1 MTALVKSGALPLLR
15 LLSLRHFRR
24 HSLRTSSALA
34 SVALGVAAFVAMV
47 ALNRGILDSFE
58 RAARLRA
65 GGAELVL
72 RGGRGG
78 IPRALADEAAHVAG
92 VRAAVP
98 TIFRIVETTKPVA
111 LKLLLVGVD
120 PERLPAEGSLLSKE
134 AVAAFASPLALLKG
148 GVPLF
153 LPEKCRTS
161 DHLELGAALEVAG
174 PSGPVVARVAG
185 FLRDDWSESTFGGAV
200 AGARLDDALKL
211 TSLDAQVDRV
221 QLFLDRGADA
231 ARVRVEI
238 ERVAAGRAAC
248 SDPLEMAR
256 EYDATL
262 GSFRLGLRFLSLLSL
277 LIAAFLV
284 HSTLSMALAERRREL
299 SIARCLGLPAAG
311 LKRLLIA
318 EGTAIGLL
326 GAAGGLLLGRL
337 LAHAM
342 GSLFWTTV
350 GTTFDRI
357 DAVVAM
363 PTAGESLLGVAAGL
377 LAALVAV
384 VPPAFS
390 AARRAP
396 LDGLR
401 AERTEERNGRRRAP
415 RLAAAAILA
424 GGAVLLL
431 ARGGMGLPNAGYVA
445 ALLMV
450 AAFALG
456 AHPLLSLL
464 LARTGPLLLRV
475 LGPAGRLARDHCE
488 RSVGPTSLTVVAI
501 TLGFGL
507 VFSTDVLVK
516 SFERMLDDWFDV
528 TVGEDLFV
536 MSRDFLSS
544 GLQGGSFDAALAG
557 DLKKIPGVLHVHA
570 LRFSRIPYERDRVLL
585 LALDGGAPEKAGRAQ
600 FIEGGPADRDRL
612 ARGEGLFV
620 SEGFARR
627 FGKGR
632 GSSVALP
639 TPKGSVDFRVLAVVA
654 DYSWPRGVLWI
665 DDDLYRATFDDHE
678 AQEFGI
684 TLDGSRPLAQVR
696 ADVEAFFAPHH
707 SVSVLDTRTIRAS
720 VMEIFR
726 RYWSLLLAQ
735 EGLAVTVAFLGT
747 LHTLLISVL
756 LRRREVAVLRALGAP
771 RRLIGRMI
779 RTEGCLLGIAGGLFG
794 VVFGLAVAAA
804 VLRLMSL
811 EEQGFSVAVRPS
823 WTIALATVAGAAA
836 TGLLAGIVPALHAA
850 REAPRTALLDT
861 MV

>member
-1 MTALVKSGALPLLR
+1 VSGRALPLLR

-24 HSLRTSSALA
+24 HALRTAIALL

-47 ALNRGILDSFE
+47 ALNRGILDSFA

-65 GGAELVL
+65 GGADLVL

-78 IPRALADEAAHVAG
+78 IPRALADEALRVAG

-98 TIFRIVETTKPVA
+98 AVFRIVEATKPKP
-111 LKLLLVGVD
+111 LKFLLIGLD
-120 PERLPAEGSLLSKE
+120 PERLPAEGSLVAKE
-134 AVAAFASPLALLKG
+134 AIAAFASPLALLKG
-148 GVPLF
+148 GIPIF
-153 LPEKCRTS
+153 LPEHCRVA
-161 DHLELGAALEVAG
+161 DGLEPGAALEVAS
-174 PSGPVVARVAG
+174 PSGPKTARIAG
-185 FLRDDWSESTFGGAV
+185 FLRDDWSEATFGGLV
-200 AGARLDDALKL
+200 AGARLDDALRL

-221 QLFLDRGADA
+221 QLFLEPGADSS
-231 ARVRVEI
+231 RVRAEL
-238 ERVAAGRAAC
+238 ERIAAGRAVCA
-248 SDPLEMAR
+248 DPLEMAR

-326 GAAGGLLLGRL
+326 GAAGGLVLGRL
-337 LAHAM
+337 LARLM
-342 GSLFWTTV
+342 GGLFWTTV
-350 GTTFDRI
+350 GATFDRI
-357 DAVVAM
+357 DPIVAT
-363 PTAGESLLGVAAGL
+363 PTLAEALLGAAAGL
-377 LAALVAV
+377 FAALVAV
-384 VPPAFS
+384 VPPALS

-401 AERTEERNGRRRAP
+401 SERTGERNKRRRGP
-415 RLAAAAILA
+415 RLVAAALLA
-424 GGAVLLL
+424 GGAALLL
-431 ARGGMGLPNAGYVA
+431 VRGGMGLPRAGYVA

-464 LARTGPLLLRV
+464 LARTGPLLLRL

-507 VFSTDVLVK
+507 VFSTDVLIK

-536 MSRDFLSS
+536 MGRDFLSS
-544 GLQGGSFDAALAG
+544 GLQGGSFDAALAVE
-557 DLKKIPGVLHVHA
+557 LTKIPGVLHVHA
-570 LRFSRIPYERDRVLL
+570 LRFSRMPFEGDRVLL
-585 LALDGGAPEKAGRAQ
+585 LALDGAAPEKSGRAKYV
-600 FIEGGPADRDRL
+600 EGGPDDRARL
-612 ARGEGLFV
+612 ARGEGVFV

-627 FGKGR
+627 FGRGR
-632 GSSVALP
+632 GSEVSLP
-639 TPKGSVDFRVLAVVA
+639 TPKGSVTFPVLAVVA

-684 TLDGSRPLAQVR
+684 TLDGSRPLEPVR
-696 ADVEAFFAPHH
+696 ADVEAFFANRHP
-707 SVSVLDTRTIRAS
+707 VAVLDTKTIRAS

-756 LRRREVAVLRALGAP
+756 LRRREVALLRALGAP

-779 RTEGCLLGIAGGLFG
+779 RTEGFLLGCAGGVFG
-794 VVFGLAVAAA
+794 VAFGLAVAAS
-804 VLRLMSL
+804 VLRLLSL
-811 EEQGFSVAVRPS
+811 EEQGFSVAVHPS
-823 WTIALATVAGAAA
+823 WPVALATVAGAAA
-836 TGLLAGIVPALHAA
+836 TGLLAGIVPAHHAA
-850 REAPRTALLDT
+850 RAAPRTALLDT
-861 MV
+861 MA

>member
-1 MTALVKSGALPLLR
+1 VSGGALPLLR

-24 HSLRTSSALA
+24 HSLRTTIALL

-47 ALNRGILDSFE
+47 ALNRGILESFG

-78 IPRALADEAAHVAG
+78 VPRALADEVARVPG

-98 TIFRIVETTKPVA
+98 AILRIVETTKPVQ
-111 LKLLLVGVD
+111 LRMLLVGID
-120 PERLPAEGSLLSKE
+120 PERLPAEGSLLPK
-134 AVAAFASPLALLKG
+134 AALAALANPLALLKG
-148 GVPLF
+148 GVPVF
-153 LPEKCRTS
+153 LPEHLR
-161 DHLELGAALEVAG
+161 DANHLELGASFEVAT
-174 PSGPVVARVAG
+174 PSGPVTARIAG
-185 FLRDDWSESTFGGAV
+185 FLRDDWMESAFGGFV
-200 AGARLDDALKL
+200 IGARLDDAIRL
-211 TSLDAQVDRV
+211 TSRDALVDRV
-221 QLFLDRGADA
+221 QLFLDAGADA
-231 ARVRVEI
+231 AAVRVAVEQ
-238 ERVAAGRAAC
+238 VAAGRAVV
-248 SDPLEMAR
+248 SDPLELAR
-256 EYDATL
+256 EFDATL

-299 SIARCLGLPAAG
+299 AIARCLGLPAAG
-311 LKRLLIA
+311 LKRLLVC

-337 LAHAM
+337 LARIM
-342 GSLFWTTV
+342 GDLFWTTV
-350 GTTFDRI
+350 GSTFDRI
-357 DAVVAM
+357 DAVVGT
-363 PTAGESLLGVAAGL
+363 PTLGECLMGAAAGL

-384 VPPAFS
+384 VPPAWS

-401 AERTEERNGRRRAP
+401 AERTEERNGRP
-415 RLAAAAILA
+415 RTLMLIAAAACA
-424 GGAVLLL
+424 AFAWLLL
-431 ARGGMGLPNAGYVA
+431 ARGGMGLPKGGYVA
-445 ALLMV
+445 ALLLV
-450 AAFALG
+450 VAFALG

-464 LARTGPLLLRV
+464 LARTGPLLLRL

-488 RSVGPTSLTVVAI
+488 RSAGPTSLTVVAI

-516 SFERMLDDWFDV
+516 SYERLLDDWFDT

-536 MSRDFLSS
+536 MSQDFLTS
-544 GLQGGSFDAALAG
+544 GLQGGSFDAAIAD
-557 DLKKIPGVLHVHA
+557 DLRKIPGVLHVHA
-570 LRFSRIPYERDRVLL
+570 LRFSRMPYEGDRVLL
-585 LALDGGAPEKAGRAQ
+585 LALDGAAPREAGGEQ
-600 FIEGGPADRDRL
+600 YIEGEPADRGRL
-612 ARGEGLFV
+612 ARGEGVFV

-632 GSSVALP
+632 GSSVTFP
-639 TPKGSVDFRVLAVVA
+639 TPKGSVVFPVLAVGA

-665 DDDLYRATFDDHE
+665 DDDYYRAIFDDHE

-684 TLDGSRPLAQVR
+684 TLDGSRPLATVR
-696 ADVEAFFAPHH
+696 AEVEAHFAKIRP
-707 SVSVLDTRTIRAS
+707 VTVLDTQTIRS
-720 VMEIFR
+720 NVMEIFR

-756 LRRREVAVLRALGAP
+756 LRRREIAVLRALGAP
-771 RRLIGRMI
+771 RRLVGRMI
-779 RTEGCLLGIAGGLFG
+779 WIEGLLLGLAGGVFG
-794 VVFGLAVAAA
+794 VVFGLGTGAS
-804 VLRLMSL
+804 VLHLLSL

-823 WTIALATVAGAAA
+823 WLVALATVGGAAL
-836 TGLLAGIVPALHAA
+836 TGLLAGIVPAYHAA
-850 REAPRTALLDT
+850 RAAPRTALLDT
-861 MV
+861 MA